1 MSDISKVTMEAYET
15 EGATGYIIAPE
26 SEMKKE
32 VIPSPP
38 TIKMMPINPRDAV
51 IYLTEE
57 EITPQTANIDQL
69 KAYAVDNKAV
79 LICPKDRKEKELVAT
94 AKYVEAN
101 AKTLNVKKDGLSV
114 KTDSAMLELGNELV
128 DSLTDEDMEVE
139 DAEIINL

>member
-26 SEMKKE
+26 SEMKKV

-114 KTDSAMLELGNELV
+114 KDRRAHV
-128 DSLTDEDMEVE
+128 
-139 DAEIINL
+139 

>member
-1 MSDISKVTMEAYET
+1 M
-15 EGATGYIIAPE
+15 
-26 SEMKKE
+26 
-32 VIPSPP
+32 
-38 TIKMMPINPRDAV
+38 
-51 IYLTEE
+51 
-57 EITPQTANIDQL
+57 
-69 KAYAVDNKAV
+69 DNKAV